1 MEWKTIAEDSAKKA
15 KTQRRRQE
23 IPSLSAMTQLDVD
36 LLWFGVTR
44 KSGNE
49 HTLADTELC
58 SVFWDNRTRH
68 MKVDGTHDAMMRNGV
83 MLGVVVG
90 AIAFSFVPI
99 VLELALGVAILEP
112 KITHVH

>member
-1 MEWKTIAEDSAKKA
+1 
-15 KTQRRRQE
+15 
-23 IPSLSAMTQLDVD
+23 MTQVDVNV
-36 LLWFGVTR
+36 LWFGVTR

-58 SVFWDNRTRH
+58 SACWDCRTRLRV
-68 MKVDGTHDAMMRNGV
+68 KVDGTHDLMVRNIV

-90 AIAFSFVPI
+90 AVAFSFVPI
-99 VLELALGVAILEP
+99 VLELALGVAILKP

>member
-36 LLWFGVTR
+36 VLWFGVTR

-49 HTLADTELC
+49 HIDGWFKIPA
-58 SVFWDNRTRH
+58 NRTSS
-68 MKVDGTHDAMMRNGV
+68 KSTLSSV
-83 MLGVVVG
+83 
-90 AIAFSFVPI
+90 
-99 VLELALGVAILEP
+99 
-112 KITHVH
+112 